1 MHNNITRRNVVS
13 IIKENNMSFTT
24 IKTTQKQFLESYLRG
39 TDRSLTSRQAD
50 SLYGIK
56 NLRARITEL
65 RQSGLVVRT
74 DKTQEGLTKY
84 MVSARDLSGSRARMF
99 A

>member
-1 MHNNITRRNVVS
+1 
-13 IIKENNMSFTT
+13 MSFTT

-50 SLYGIK
+50 SLFGIK

-65 RQSGLVVRT
+65 RQSGLVVRK
-74 DKTQEGLTKY
+74 DRTQEGLTKY

>member
-1 MHNNITRRNVVS
+1 
-13 IIKENNMSFTT
+13 MSFTT

-39 TDRSLTSRQAD
+39 TERSLTSRQAD
-50 SLYGIK
+50 SLFGIK

-65 RQSGLVVRT
+65 RQSGLIVRK
-74 DKTQEGLTKY
+74 DRTQEGLTKY

>member
-1 MHNNITRRNVVS
+1 MA
-13 IIKENNMSFTT
+13 FTK
-24 IKTTQKQFLESYLRG
+24 IKTTQKQFVEQYLRG

-50 SLYGIK
+50 SLFGIK
-56 NLRARITEL
+56 NLRARMTEM

-84 MVSARDLSGSRARMF
+84 MISSRDLSGSRARMF

>member
-1 MHNNITRRNVVS
+1 
-13 IIKENNMSFTT
+13 MSFTT

>member
-1 MHNNITRRNVVS
+1 
-13 IIKENNMSFTT
+13 MSFTN

>member
-1 MHNNITRRNVVS
+1 MAFVQ
-13 IIKENNMSFTT
+13 
-24 IKTTQKQFLESYLRG
+24 IKTTQKQFLEQYLRG

-50 SLYGIK
+50 SLFGIK

-65 RQSGLVVRT
+65 RQSGLIVRT
-74 DKTQEGLTKY
+74 DRTQEGRTKY

>member
-1 MHNNITRRNVVS
+1 
-13 IIKENNMSFTT
+13 MSFTT
-24 IKTTQKQFLESYLRG
+24 IKTTQKQFLEQYLRG

-50 SLYGIK
+50 SLFGIK

-65 RQSGLVVRT
+65 RQSGLIVRK
-74 DKTQEGLTKY
+74 DRTQEGFTKY

>member
-1 MHNNITRRNVVS
+1 MA
-13 IIKENNMSFTT
+13 FTQ
-24 IKTTQKQFLESYLRG
+24 IKTTQKQFVEQYLRG

-50 SLYGIK
+50 SLFGIK

-74 DKTQEGLTKY
+74 AKTQEGLTKY
-84 MVSARDLSGSRARMF
+84 MISSRDLSGSRARMF
-99 A
+99 G

>member
-1 MHNNITRRNVVS
+1 
-13 IIKENNMSFTT
+13 MSFTN

-65 RQSGLVVRT
+65 RQSGLVVRK

>member
-1 MHNNITRRNVVS
+1 MA
-13 IIKENNMSFTT
+13 FTT
-24 IKTTQKQFLESYLRG
+24 IKTTQKQFLEQYLRG

-50 SLYGIK
+50 SLFGIK

-65 RQSGLVVRT
+65 RQSGLVVRK
-74 DKTQEGLTKY
+74 DRTQDGLTKY

>member
-1 MHNNITRRNVVS
+1 
-13 IIKENNMSFTT
+13 MSFTN
-24 IKTTQKQFLESYLRG
+24 IKTTQKQFLELYLRG

-65 RQSGLVVRT
+65 RQSGLVVRK

>member
-65 RQSGLVVRT
+65 RQSGLVVRK

>member
-1 MHNNITRRNVVS
+1 
-13 IIKENNMSFTT
+13 MSFTT

-65 RQSGLVVRT
+65 RQSGLVVRK

>member
-1 MHNNITRRNVVS
+1 MA
-13 IIKENNMSFTT
+13 FTT
-24 IKTTQKQFLESYLRG
+24 IKTTQKQFLEQYLRG
-39 TDRSLTSRQAD
+39 TERSLTSRQAD
-50 SLYGIK
+50 SLFGIK

-65 RQSGLVVRT
+65 RQSGLVVRK
-74 DKTQEGLTKY
+74 DRTQDGLTKY